1 MFKDYYAM
9 LGVARGAAETEIRSA
24 YRRLAAAHH
33 PDKVSTESP
42 EKQDRA
48 AAMLLELN
56 EAIAVLRDPQRKAKY
71 DHDLSFIPSRGYAP
85 EPDLPSSTAE
95 ASVSQPRPAANSSP
109 SPVQLVDREIRAQH
123 LRMRLETLPLQFTD
137 LKWPGWIWSLKA
149 ENGSPLVLAHRHTD
163 TLTPAFVQA
172 LEKSL
177 AAAMERESGFRRAGI
192 IVLLTCGRVVD
203 HRRALQDLEQ
213 IATKDRGWFA
223 KKPMLILYDEAG
235 KRGVRIGQAPEHDRL
250 PQILKI
256 LMAP

>member
-9 LGVARGAAETEIRSA
+9 LGVARGAAEAEIRSA

-42 EKQDRA
+42 EEQERA

-71 DHDLSFIPSRGYAP
+71 DHDLSFIPTRGYAP
-85 EPDLPSSTAE
+85 DPHAFSPVAK
-95 ASVSQPRPAANSSP
+95 AGAPQPRPDTSP
-109 SPVQLVDREIRAQH
+109 LPVQLADRESRAQH
-123 LRMRLETLPLQFTD
+123 LRMRLETLLQFTD
-137 LKWPGWIWSLKA
+137 LKWPGWIWSLKT
-149 ENGSPLVLAHRHTD
+149 ESGPPLVVAHRHTD
-163 TLTPAFVQA
+163 TLTPAVAQA

-177 AAAMERESGFRRAGI
+177 AAATARESGFRRASI

-203 HRRALQDLEQ
+203 HKRVVQDLEQ

-223 KKPMLILYDEAG
+223 KKPLLILYDEAG
-235 KRGVRIGQAPEHDRL
+235 KRGVRIGQAPEHDHL